1 MIGVGASFDYLSGAI
16 PWAPPILR
24 RLGLEWV
31 FRLVLQPR
39 LRARRY
45 WWSFVYVLEATAE
58 GLASGRF
65 LRKPS
70 AG

>member
-1 MIGVGASFDYLSGAI
+1 M
-16 PWAPPILR
+16 LR
-24 RLGLEWV
+24 RLGLEWI
-31 FRLVLQPR
+31 FRLILQPR

-58 GLASGRF
+58 GLVSGRF